1 MKLSIITINYNNCE
15 GLRET
20 ILSVVEQTCKQFE
33 WIIVDGGSQDGSV
46 ALLEQYRSYFSYW
59 CSETDKGIYNA
70 MNKGL
75 QHAHGDYCLF
85 LNSGDRLTNN
95 RIIEQVMH
103 ELSGDVWCA
112 RSFYHDG
119 DRIWGKSRRL
129 SSETF
134 SVSTLARMSLPHQST
149 FIRTQLLHAY
159 GGYDES
165 YHLLA
170 DWALFMR
177 VMLDEKAEFVFSD
190 IFTSVY
196 DTRGSS
202 AAQKTLF
209 ASEKARVMLL
219 IPAIYRKDIVLAL
232 SLQDV
237 HSSSFGNFCY
247 RVLYRMVS
255 LLKTITPKN
264 L

>member
-103 ELSGDVWCA
+103 ELSGDVWHA
-112 RSFYHDG
+112 
-119 DRIWGKSRRL
+119 L
-129 SSETF
+129 SITTE
-134 SVSTLARMSLPHQST
+134 
-149 FIRTQLLHAY
+149 IGY
-159 GGYDES
+159 G
-165 YHLLA
+165 
-170 DWALFMR
+170 
-177 VMLDEKAEFVFSD
+177 
-190 IFTSVY
+190 
-196 DTRGSS
+196 
-202 AAQKTLF
+202 
-209 ASEKARVMLL
+209 ARVAVFPL
-219 IPAIYRKDIVLAL
+219 KH
-232 SLQDV
+232 SLYP
-237 HSSSFGNFCY
+237 H
-247 RVLYRMVS
+247 
-255 LLKTITPKN
+255 
-264 L
+264 

>member
-46 ALLEQYRSYFSYW
+46 ALLEQYRSNFAYW
-59 CSETDKGIYNA
+59 CSETDRGIYNA
-70 MNKGL
+70 MNNGMR
-75 QHAHGDYCLF
+75 HAHGDYCLF
-85 LNSGDRLTNN
+85 LNSGDRLVNS
-95 RIIEQVMH
+95 RIVEQIMPK
-103 ELSGDVWCA
+103 LSGDIWCA

-119 DRIWGKSRRL
+119 DRIWGESRHL
-129 SSETF
+129 SSESF

-165 YHLLA
+165 YRLLA
-170 DWALFMR
+170 DWAFFMR
-177 VMLDEKAEFVFSD
+177 VLLDEKAEFVFSD
-190 IFTSVY
+190 IFTSIY

-202 AAQKTLF
+202 ATQKTLF
-209 ASEKARVMLL
+209 TNEKTRVMLL

-237 HSSSFGNFCY
+237 QSFSFGKFCY
-247 RVLYRMVS
+247 RVIYRMVS
-255 LLKTITPKN
+255 LFKTKSN

>member
-75 QHAHGDYCLF
+75 QHAHGEYCLF

-112 RSFYHDG
+112 TY
-119 DRIWGKSRRL
+119 
-129 SSETF
+129 T
-134 SVSTLARMSLPHQST
+134 
-149 FIRTQLLHAY
+149 
-159 GGYDES
+159 
-165 YHLLA
+165 
-170 DWALFMR
+170 
-177 VMLDEKAEFVFSD
+177 
-190 IFTSVY
+190 
-196 DTRGSS
+196 
-202 AAQKTLF
+202 
-209 ASEKARVMLL
+209 
-219 IPAIYRKDIVLAL
+219 VL
-232 SLQDV
+232 
-237 HSSSFGNFCY
+237 
-247 RVLYRMVS
+247 
-255 LLKTITPKN
+255 
-264 L
+264 